1 MEENKK
7 RNKGLI
13 ITLIILVLL
22 LLGVIIYVLTNKNI
36 MKDNENNNTTKSIK
50 NTYANILFKDIN
62 EDFSNYKSIYWDYD
76 KLYNNYFT
84 FDENSIPKCSEVNQ
98 CMPYYIEYGN
108 NFESKFYSFVKIQ
121 NNKLYWLIDNKWT
134 IDSVIADNIDF
145 FNINEEE
152 GSILSFEVLTSSK
165 EFYEVAVN
173 DNDVL
178 DLIPDGNIL
187 KYNLSSKIYNGFE
200 YNKIEINGEVSAIA
214 KRFFPADCDAMSAII
229 AKIDNKLYILNDNK
243 FDELTSFLK
252 DYTWLKYINNLDNTC
267 IPPFGNIININI
279 DGTLENIVDENNK
292 SIHVKYYLQIYKG
305 DYYSSDN
312 NTEKKLY
319 DFIID
324 KDNYSYIIDRNK
336 IDLSNVKVLKRDEK
350 INNISTNEN
359 EYKQSYVEKIE
370 FENGKVITFS
380 KL

>member
-84 FDENSIPKCSEVNQ
+84 FDETSIPKCSEVNQ